1 MINILIDE
9 CDFEIV
15 NLYYKKIH
23 YTVVNKYCTFKDQ
36 NQLSLFFFLVI
47 NKYVPFIEL
56 NNLIKT
62 LLSLHCQLVP
72 QNTRTDF
79 ASFLHTDF
87 Y

>member
-23 YTVVNKYCTFKDQ
+23 YTVVNKYCIFKDQ
-36 NQLSLFFFLVI
+36 NLVI

-72 QNTRTDF
+72 QNTSTDF
-79 ASFLHTDF
+79 ANFLHTDF

>member
-72 QNTRTDF
+72 QNCQLLTYG
-79 ASFLHTDF
+79 FLLK
-87 Y
+87 